1 MTVLVVSITDP
12 SPAFDKKSAE
22 VAYLAKVLDTVKNEL
37 ARGGGTVTSGTVLGN
52 SAGGTAN
59 TALGSWT
66 YTPAASN
73 P

>member
-1 MTVLVVSITDP
+1 MTVLVVTITDP

-22 VAYLAKVLDTVKNEL
+22 IAYIQRVLDTLLKEL
-37 ARGGGTVTSGTVLGN
+37 AGARGTVTSGTIRGQ
-52 SAGGTAN
+52 SAGGVN
-59 TALGSWT
+59 NSALGSWT